1 MRKVSV
7 GILTLAG
14 AAVLLISFLS
24 ANLGYT
30 GSYDIGPAKI
40 GEIAEWR
47 PEVATAMRAIR
58 GTSAAYA
65 AAFAA
70 LFLSVVLGPYRRGE
84 VWAWWSLFGSL
95 ALLVAIV
102 AARIPV
108 LGTQAGVGPALTLA
122 GLATLGLLFD
132 VGRLKGK

>member
-1 MRKVSV
+1 LRKVSV

-40 GEIAEWR
+40 GEIAQWR
-47 PEVATAMRAIR
+47 AEVAVAMRAIR

-70 LFLSVVLGPYRRGE
+70 LFLSIVLGPYRRGE
-84 VWAWWSLFGSL
+84 VWAWWRSSGRWRCWWRSSRS
-95 ALLVAIV
+95 ASRCWAP
-102 AARIPV
+102 R
-108 LGTQAGVGPALTLA
+108 PAW
-122 GLATLGLLFD
+122 
-132 VGRLKGK
+132 GRP

>member
-1 MRKVSV
+1 MRTVSV

-40 GEIAEWR
+40 GEIAQWR
-47 PEVATAMRAIR
+47 AEVAVAMRAIR

-70 LFLSVVLGPYRRGE
+70 LFLSIVLGPYRRGE